1 MPHVTHQIEAC
12 GPIITLLVGV
22 STPRVAAMHE
32 AKMVVPTPVFTRFL
46 IDTGASSTLVD
57 TSVVESLGLSPTGQ
71 VDVHTPSTGQNTVKI
86 FQYDVCL
93 MLYHTENNRFFSSL
107 PIMASDLS
115 KQNIQGLLGRDVLAH
130 CLLVYDGASG
140 TYSLAF

>member
-1 MPHVTHQIEAC
+1 
-12 GPIITLLVGV
+12 
-22 STPRVAAMHE
+22 
-32 AKMVVPTPVFTRFL
+32 MVVPTPVFTRFL

-93 MLYHTENNRFFSSL
+93 MLDHTENNRFFSSL

-140 TYSLAF
+140 RYSLAF